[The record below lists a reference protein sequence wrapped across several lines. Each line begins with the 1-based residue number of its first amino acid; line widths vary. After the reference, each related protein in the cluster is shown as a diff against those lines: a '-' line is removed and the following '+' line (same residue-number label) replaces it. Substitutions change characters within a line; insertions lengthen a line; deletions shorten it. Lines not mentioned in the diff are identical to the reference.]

1 MTELNLPKYNMRISR
16 DRNNNIK
23 IFDSIRKKFVSLTP
37 EEYVRQHFTNWLIN
51 YLHYPM
57 GLIANEV
64 KISLNSTIKRCD
76 TIVYSNTGD
85 PMMIIEYKAPHIS
98 INQNV
103 FNQIVRYNMV
113 LKTKYLVVSN
123 GMQHYCCII
132 DYENNSYQ
140 FIPHIPTYEELII
153 GTTQN

>member
-51 YLHYPM
+51 YLHYPI

-103 FNQIVRYNMV
+103 FDQIVRYNMV

-123 GMQHYCCII
+123 GI

>member
-76 TIVYSNTGD
+76 TVVYSNTGD

-103 FNQIVRYNMV
+103 FDQIVRYNMV

>member
-1 MTELNLPKYNMRISR
+1 MIELNLPKYNMRISR

-85 PMMIIEYKAPHIS
+85 PIMIIEYKAPHIS

-103 FNQIVRYNMV
+103 FDQIVRYNMV

>member
-76 TIVYSNTGD
+76 TIVYGNTGD

-103 FNQIVRYNMV
+103 FDQIVRYNMV

>member
-37 EEYVRQHFTNWLIN
+37 EEYVRQHFTKWLIN

-103 FNQIVRYNMV
+103 FDQIVRYNMV

>member
-76 TIVYSNTGD
+76 TIVYSDTGD
-85 PMMIIEYKAPHIS
+85 PIMIIEYKAPHIS

-103 FNQIVRYNMV
+103 FDQIVRYNMV

>member
-51 YLHYPM
+51 YLHYPI

-76 TIVYSNTGD
+76 TIVYSNMGD

-103 FNQIVRYNMV
+103 FDQIVRYNMV

>member
-103 FNQIVRYNMV
+103 FDQIVRYNMV

-140 FIPHIPTYEELII
+140 FILHIPTYEELII

>member
-103 FNQIVRYNMV
+103 FDQIVRYNMV

-123 GMQHYCCII
+123 GMQHYCCTII
-132 DYENNSYQ
+132 
-140 FIPHIPTYEELII
+140 IHINLYLIS
-153 GTTQN
+153 QPMKNLL